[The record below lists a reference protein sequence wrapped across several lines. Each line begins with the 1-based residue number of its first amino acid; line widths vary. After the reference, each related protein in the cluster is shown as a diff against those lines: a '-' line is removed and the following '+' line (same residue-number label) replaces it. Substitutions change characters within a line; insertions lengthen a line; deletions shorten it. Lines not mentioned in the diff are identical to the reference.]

1 MHKSCS
7 LGFFCLVLSLGHDF
21 AEHRFNCTIT
31 VALFFTCSIQE
42 TSRAGLSFNK
52 PLAEC
57 LDAAAKQVFP
67 ETPKDQLK
75 ILDAGAGTGLTGVE
89 LYKLGYTNIEALDI
103 SQEMLNVAEKK
114 GVYKRFVCTP
124 LTEQRIAEFET
135 GEFDALIS
143 AGVLVKA
150 HVRPAAFVEMIRMVK
165 TGESCL
171 SSFCFRGERERESV
185 AGVLL

>member
-1 MHKSCS
+1 M
-7 LGFFCLVLSLGHDF
+7 VLSLGHDF
-21 AEHRFNCTIT
+21 AEHRLNCTII

-75 ILDAGAGTGLTGVE
+75 ILDAGAGTGLTGIE

-171 SSFCFRGERERESV
+171 SFILFSWCERERERER
-185 AGVLL
+185 A